1 MSEETHESIQIKLTA
16 PSRLVEMIDKTVKE
30 KGYMNRQD
38 FILDVVRRELV
49 KEEKIVFGG
58 RPR

>member
-16 PSRLVEMIDKTVKE
+16 PSRLVEMIDRTVKE

-38 FILDVVRRELV
+38 FILDVVRRELLQDEV
-49 KEEKIVFGG
+49 K
-58 RPR
+58 